1 MAPKKLPQE
10 RFRLYF
16 FPSAQYLTSMNK
28 SLVTNLIAL
37 VFIGAGYFS
46 PWAGDQLLSVGIFA
60 LSGAITNWL
69 AVYMLFERVPLLYGS
84 GVIPRHFE
92 DIKVGLKNLV
102 MEEFFSDEKIDQFF
116 ADSRDALVGQINIA
130 GMADKI
136 DFNPIYD
143 SLIDEVLSSGVGS
156 MLGMFGGRSLLE
168 KYRESAI
175 SKIREYIAR
184 EFTPEK
190 TAALLES
197 SDMPHIPSMVQTKV
211 EELVQARLEEL
222 TPEQVKRIVQD
233 MIRKHLG
240 WLVVW
245 GGVFGGLIG
254 LVVTFLPF

>member
-1 MAPKKLPQE
+1 
-10 RFRLYF
+10 
-16 FPSAQYLTSMNK
+16 MNK
-28 SLVTNLIAL
+28 SLATNLIAL
-37 VFIGAGYFS
+37 VFIGAGYLS
-46 PWAGDQLLSVGIFA
+46 PWAGEQLLSVGIFA
-60 LSGAITNWL
+60 LSGAVTNWL

-92 DIKVGLKNLV
+92 DIKKGLKNLV

-116 ADSRDALVGQINIA
+116 ADSRNALAGQINIA
-130 GMADKI
+130 AMAEKI

-143 SLIDEVLSSGVGS
+143 SLVNEVLSSGVGS
-156 MLGMFGGRSLLE
+156 MLGMFGGKTLLE
-168 KYRESAI
+168 QFRVPAI
-175 SKIREYIAR
+175 VRIREYIAQ

-190 TAALLES
+190 TAELFSE
-197 SDMPHIPSMVQTKV
+197 SDMPHIPSMVQEKV
-211 EELVQARLEEL
+211 ENLVQARLEEL

-254 LVVTFLPF
+254 LIVTFLPF